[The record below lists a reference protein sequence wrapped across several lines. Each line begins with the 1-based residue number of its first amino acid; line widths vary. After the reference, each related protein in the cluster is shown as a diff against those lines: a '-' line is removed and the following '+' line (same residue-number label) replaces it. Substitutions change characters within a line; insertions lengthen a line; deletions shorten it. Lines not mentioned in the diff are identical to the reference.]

1 MMPEMDGY
9 EICRQSKASEAT
21 RLIPVV
27 LVMALDDRE
36 AKIKGIDAGADDFIT
51 KPPNKMELLAWSK
64 SLIKLKRLNDNLV
77 SVEYV
82 LCSLARTVEVKDQ
95 YTKDHVEPV
104 SKMALILRGN
114 IGSQSLKWKP

>member
-27 LVMALDDRE
+27 LVTELDDRE

-51 KPPNKMELLAWSK
+51 KPPNKMELLA
-64 SLIKLKRLNDNLV
+64 
-77 SVEYV
+77 
-82 LCSLARTVEVKDQ
+82 
-95 YTKDHVEPV
+95 
-104 SKMALILRGN
+104 
-114 IGSQSLKWKP
+114 